1 MLKLLLCKKKIT
13 METLRYN
20 LQCHFFHKQQIIKLE
35 LGYREQDELD
45 IRLPML

>member
-1 MLKLLLCKKKIT
+1 

-35 LGYREQDELD
+35 LGYREQDEQDELD